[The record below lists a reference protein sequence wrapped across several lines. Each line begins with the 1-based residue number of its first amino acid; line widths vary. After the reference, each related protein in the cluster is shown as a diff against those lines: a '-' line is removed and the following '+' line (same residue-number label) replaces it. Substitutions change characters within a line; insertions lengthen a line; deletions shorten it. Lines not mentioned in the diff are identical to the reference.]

1 MSVLVSWIE
10 SPQFWAD
17 IYYFDFCQIVFQA
30 ATANDGL
37 SLNYRVIFIE
47 DASRGIDIDD
57 MEVKKKMLTDQGAI
71 VVSAKH
77 VYNMVI
83 GRDRRPE
90 LGYAILGM
98 APWTRPEWILKH
110 SLVFHCGC
118 FWSLIGDWIQTQ

>member
-1 MSVLVSWIE
+1 
-10 SPQFWAD
+10 
-17 IYYFDFCQIVFQA
+17 
-30 ATANDGL
+30 
-37 SLNYRVIFIE
+37 
-47 DASRGIDIDD
+47 

-98 APWTRPEWILKH
+98 APWSRPEWIFKH
-110 SLVFHCGC
+110 N
-118 FWSLIGDWIQTQ
+118 LICNQVLDSYYGTLQHFLFFLEILII